1 MKYVE
6 YQYRLDLG
14 CTRLSPG
21 TPARGMSSIAN
32 RTRLPN
38 SAERRGCIG
47 FCFCSVQNAP
57 WTGFCSEHLVNVQI
71 DP

>member
-21 TPARGMSSIAN
+21 TPARGMSSVVS
-32 RTRLPN
+32 RTHMLN
-38 SAERRGCIG
+38 LTERCGYIC
-47 FCFCSVQNAP
+47 FCFCSVQN
-57 WTGFCSEHLVNVQI
+57 TLGTEFCSEHLVNVQI
-71 DP
+71 DT